1 MIEHETFIRVRYGE
15 TDQMG
20 YCYYGNYAQYYE
32 VGRAELIR
40 SIGLSYKNMEL
51 EHGILMPVM
60 SMNIRFV
67 RPALYDENL
76 RIVTSLRKI
85 PDKTMT
91 FYSDIFNEKNEM
103 VNGGYVRLGF
113 ILADKT
119 KSLEAPKFLLEKLT
133 PYFETA

>member
-1 MIEHETFIRVRYGE
+1 MIQHETYIRVRYGE

-40 SIGLSYKNMEL
+40 SLGLSYRNLEE

-76 RIVTSLRKI
+76 KVITSLRKL
-85 PDKTMT
+85 PGKTMT
-91 FYSDIFNEKNEM
+91 FHSDIFNEKDEL

-113 ILADKT
+113 ISSDKS
-119 KSLEAPKFLLEKLT
+119 KSLEAPKFLLEKLN
-133 PYFETA
+133 PYFETT

>member
-1 MIEHETFIRVRYGE
+1 MIEHEVHIRVRYSE

-40 SIGLSYKNMEL
+40 SIGLSYKDL
-51 EHGILMPVM
+51 EKIHGILMPVM
-60 SMNIRFV
+60 SMKTRFV

-76 RIVTSLRKI
+76 RMVTQLKEL
-85 PDKTMT
+85 PQKTMT
-91 FYSDIFNEKNEM
+91 FHSNIYNEKNKL

-113 ILADKT
+113 INAEKS
-119 KSLEAPKFLLEKLT
+119 KSLSAPQFLIEKLS
-133 PYFETA
+133 PYFENT